1 MRAREPREPQPTR
14 PASNAF
20 AKKVA
25 VPRSTRDRILAVSL
39 DLFNAEG
46 VAAVS
51 THRIATE
58 TDISPGN
65 LHYHFRTKEQIVT
78 WLFRRFEAHLAPCL
92 EAAADVA
99 AIDDVW
105 LALHMTFEAIEAYRF
120 VYRDIAYLL
129 NEYSD
134 LEDAAQS
141 LMAANL
147 LASRALCARLTA
159 AGVIDASS
167 EQAEMLALQMVFTTT
182 CWFTFSRLVPRM
194 ARVGQAGPGFAAYYT
209 LTLLSPYVVGEA
221 RDYLNYLRS
230 KYLG

>member
-1 MRAREPREPQPTR
+1 MAAAANR
-14 PASNAF
+14 
-20 AKKVA
+20 
-25 VPRSTRDRILAVSL
+25 TRDRILEVSL
-39 DLFNAEG
+39 ELFNREG

-65 LHYHFRTKEQIVT
+65 LHYHFKTKQQIVE
-78 WLFRRFEAHLAPCL
+78 WLFRRFEVHIAPCL
-92 EAAADVA
+92 EAATGVV

-105 LALHMTFEAIEAYRF
+105 LTLHMTFEAIDAYRF

-129 NEYSD
+129 HEYPELD
-134 LEDAAQS
+134 TPAQA
-141 LMAANL
+141 LMTANL
-147 LASRALCARLTA
+147 IASRELCARLA
-159 AGVIDASS
+159 ATGVLQASI
-167 EQAEMLALQMVFTTT
+167 EEVEMLALQMVFTTT
-182 CWFTFSRLVPRM
+182 CWFSFTRLMPHGSRVN
-194 ARVGQAGPGFAAYYT
+194 ARVDARHDHGGPGFAAYYT